1 MCFCWLLI
9 CFTEQ
14 PQILQ
19 TSQTGDKEGQSTAAT
34 FNTCTFY
41 LVKSAI
47 VQHCSYVLLVLYC
60 FPLTNTCPHRYI
72 QLVLSPWEQDAD
84 SSTENSLLLTVF
96 KFFLIT
102 QQKKKSESK
111 KGE

>member
-1 MCFCWLLI
+1 MSFCWLHI
-9 CFTEQ
+9 YFIEQ
-14 PQILQ
+14 LLTLQ
-19 TSQTGDKEGQSTAAT
+19 NSQTDDKEGQSTAAT

-84 SSTENSLLLTVF
+84 SSTENSENSLLLTVF
-96 KFFLIT
+96 KFFFDNT
-102 QQKKKSESK
+102 AKKKNQN
-111 KGE
+111 

>member
-1 MCFCWLLI
+1 MCFCWLHI

-96 KFFLIT
+96 KFFCF
-102 QQKKKSESK
+102 
-111 KGE
+111 